1 MRLKTPKLVVV
12 DRDGTLI
19 KYIPYLFDPLLVEVL
34 PTVAFGL
41 QKLKAAGCLLFLHT
55 NQSGIGRGYFS
66 EEAATSCNDEMLN
79 QLNLGPDLFDEIC
92 MCPEAPNGVA
102 EYRKPSPRFG
112 RELIN
117 KYKCERNDI
126 FYIGDNLS
134 DLLTAKNIG
143 CRGVGVN
150 TGVHDLRQEL
160 ARENLASS
168 FTVHD
173 SFMAAVDY
181 LLPLIEFNA

>member
-1 MRLKTPKLVVV
+1 
-12 DRDGTLI
+12 
-19 KYIPYLFDPLLVEVL
+19 
-34 PTVAFGL
+34 
-41 QKLKAAGCLLFLHT
+41 
-55 NQSGIGRGYFS
+55 
-66 EEAATSCNDEMLN
+66 MLN

>member
-1 MRLKTPKLVVV
+1 M

-19 KYIPYLFDPLLVEVL
+19 KYIPYLSDPLLVEVL

-41 QKLKAAGCLLFLHT
+41 QKLKEAGCLLFLHT
-55 NQSGIGRGYFS
+55 NQSGIARGYFS
-66 EEAATSCNDEMLN
+66 EEAAIGCNDEMLN
-79 QLNLGPDLFDEIC
+79 QLNLGLDLFDGIC
-92 MCPEAPNGVA
+92 VCPEAPDGVV

-112 RELIN
+112 LELIN
-117 KYKCERNDI
+117 RFNCDRNDI
-126 FYIGDNLS
+126 FYIGDNIS

-150 TGVHDLRQEL
+150 TGVQDLRQEL

-173 SFMAAVDY
+173 SFMAAVDH